1 LKASYYITVNTQCLH
16 YQEGTVLLIHKIAV
30 SCQNYN
36 FPPVQGV
43 SKYSENFIS
52 KEGKKFLSIS
62 VSKHFALQVQLSYVL
77 TQFRS
82 TSLLAFICGDFKTTM
97 YSASIENEGKIF
109 HFHFY
114 ARQPLR
120 ERRRVFETVQHS

>member
-1 LKASYYITVNTQCLH
+1 MYKR
-16 YQEGTVLLIHKIAV
+16 AV
-30 SCQNYN
+30 SSQNYN

-62 VSKHFALQVQLSYVL
+62 VSKHFAFEVQLNYVL
-77 TQFRS
+77 TQFRP
-82 TSLLAFICGDFKTTM
+82 TSLLAFICEDIKTTM
-97 YSASIENEGKIF
+97 YSASIKNEGKIL

-114 ARQPLR
+114 ARQALR
-120 ERRRVFETVQHS
+120 KRRSAFETVQQS